1 MKKTLLF
8 LIALLCFLSARAYTE
23 RNILASRA
31 SRADLSEMLVP
42 DRKWVTL
49 PAYTDRAGWDALLGN
64 DKAEYIRRGEAL
76 LDYEWPRVKAT
87 DYLEYERSGNRKIME
102 TPLDANNVAMA
113 DLLMA
118 ELAEG
123 KGRFIDQLINGV
135 YAAAE
140 MTSWALSAH
149 IPAYNDHRAIQPYD
163 KPVID
168 LVSGDMGT
176 LYAWVYYYMKPEFD
190 KVNPEI
196 SRRLHY
202 ELKTRVLDPY
212 LAYDGW
218 WWDGSRKY
226 SGRMLNNWSPWCLSN
241 VLMTAMLTEDDPER
255 YAEIVYNTML
265 GTDKFL
271 NYIKEDGACEEGPSY
286 WGHAAGKTLDYVDM
300 IRMATGGKVDIGSEP
315 IIRNMGEYIARSYVG
330 DGWVVNFADASAKGG
345 GDPFLVYRFG
355 KTVDSPLLKDFAHY
369 LYKEGKV
376 PNNGRDI
383 FRTLSS
389 LAVASELRDYNGE
402 FERPAYT
409 WYPETEFCY
418 ISTPRG
424 LFFAS
429 KGGFNDESHNHNDA
443 GTFSVWA
450 DNYPLLID
458 AGVGTYTR
466 QTFSNERY
474 TIWTMQSGWHNLPKI
489 NGQDQ
494 RYGRKYKASDAKA
507 GKNSFSVNIAGAYP
521 QEAGVR
527 DWTRSYNVKDRTVNI
542 TDRFAID
549 NPTTPNEIHFLS
561 WGNIDA
567 SKPGKVT
574 IDSNGHKAELTYNPS
589 QFTASVEAKELPDPR
604 LNKVWGPTIYRI
616 SLKAKGTPA
625 KGTYKY
631 TFKAL

>member
-1 MKKTLLF
+1 MKKLL
-8 LIALLCFLSARAYTE
+8 LLLLASLCVIGAEAYTE

-31 SRADLSEMLVP
+31 SREELKENLVQNQ
-42 DRKWVTL
+42 KWVTL
-49 PAYTDRAGWDALLGN
+49 PSYADRAGWDALLGD
-64 DKAEYIRRGEAL
+64 DKTEYIRRGEAF
-76 LDYEWPRVKAT
+76 LDYGWPRVKAT
-87 DYLEYERSGNRKIME
+87 DYLEFERSGNRKVME
-102 TPLDANNVAMA
+102 NPLDTNNIAMA

-140 MTSWALSAH
+140 MTTWALSAH
-149 IPAYNDHRAIQPYD
+149 IPPYANKRSIQPYD

-176 LYAWVYYYMKPEFD
+176 LYAWVYYFMKPEFD

-196 SRRLHY
+196 SRRLRH
-202 ELKTRVLDPY
+202 ELETRVLIPY
-212 LAYDGW
+212 LAYDEW

-241 VLMTAMLTEDDPER
+241 VLMTAMLMENDPDR

-271 NYIKEDGACEEGPSY
+271 NYIKGDGACEEGPSY

-345 GDPFLVYRFG
+345 GDPFLIYRFG

-369 LYKEGKV
+369 LYKEKSV
-376 PNNGRDI
+376 PYNGRDI
-383 FRTLSS
+383 FRTLSA
-389 LAVASELRDYNGE
+389 LNIASELRGYSGS

-418 ISTPRG
+418 MSTPQG
-424 LFFAS
+424 LFFAA

-443 GTFSVWA
+443 GTFSIWA

-466 QTFSNERY
+466 QTFSSERY
-474 TIWTMQSGWHNLPKI
+474 TIWTMQSGWHNLPQI
-489 NGQDQ
+489 NGFDQ
-494 RYGRKYKASDAKA
+494 EYGRKYKASDIKA
-507 GKNSFSVNIAGAYP
+507 GKNTFSVNIAGAYP
-521 QEAGVR
+521 KEAGVR
-527 DWTRSYNVKDRTVNI
+527 NWTRSYSVKGRQVAVS
-542 TDRFAID
+542 DRFAITD
-549 NPTTPNEIHFLS
+549 PTTPNEIHFLS
-561 WGNIDA
+561 WGNID
-567 SKPGKVT
+567 SSHPGKIT
-574 IDSNGHKAELTYNPS
+574 IDAAGHKAELSYNPA
-589 QFTASVEAKELPDPR
+589 QFEATVSDKELPDPR
-604 LNKVWGPTIYRI
+604 LNKVWGPKISRI
-616 SLKAKGTPA
+616 SLKAKKTETSGA
-625 KGTYKY
+625 YRY
-631 TFKAL
+631 TIKAL